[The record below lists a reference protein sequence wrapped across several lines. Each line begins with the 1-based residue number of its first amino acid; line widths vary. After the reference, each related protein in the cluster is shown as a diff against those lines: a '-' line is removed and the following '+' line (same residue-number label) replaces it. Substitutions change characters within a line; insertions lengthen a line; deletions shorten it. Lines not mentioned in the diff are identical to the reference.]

1 MLRLSKQGN
10 RQAAIVSQL
19 LDMRERLIGALL
31 LGNNIANIGASALAT
46 GIFTAWFG
54 EVGVLYATAVMTVLV
69 VIFAEVL
76 PKTIAINAPDR
87 IALLVARPMM
97 LTLLV
102 LGPLLTVI
110 ETIVLALMKL
120 FGIDLGENQTS
131 VLSPTDR
138 LRGAVDLLHHEGKV
152 EKHDRDML
160 GGLLDLRE
168 LQVSDVMVHRTEMVM
183 INADL
188 PPDELVREVL
198 PTEYTRIPLWREK
211 PENIIGVL
219 HAKDLLRAIRAS
231 EGDTSRI
238 DVSTIALPPWYVPEM
253 RPVSEQLK
261 AFRRRKTH
269 FALVVD
275 EYGEV
280 EGMVTLE
287 DILEEIVGDIS
298 DEHDV
303 VVAGVRA
310 QPDGSVVVDGSV
322 PIRDLNRAMDW
333 QPAGRGGDHDRRP
346 RHSRSA
352 LDPRP
357 RPELSPSTASASACC
372 AASATASRR
381 CASCRCRA
389 SRSAGAANRGGRGRR
404 LSHARHA
411 RPCAGHPRPCGPL
424 RRKNVDGRDA
434 LPGHDEIQSHF
445 FSVLAAQAC
454 ENSPAFFMV
463 SGVSVS
469 LFLSRSSTCMK
480 SEKAR
485 A

>member
-1 MLRLSKQGN
+1 MDWISFAIVVGLLLVSAFFSGSETALTAASRASMLRLSKQGN
-10 RQAAIVSQL
+10 REAAVVTSL
-19 LDMRERLIGALL
+19 MAMRERMIGALL
-31 LGNNIANIGASALAT
+31 LGNNIGNIGASVLAT
-46 GIFTAWFG
+46 GVFTAWFG
-54 EVGVLYATAVMTVLV
+54 EVGVLYATAVMTVTV

-87 IALLVARPMM
+87 VALLVARPMKLM
-97 LTLLV
+97 IYLLS
-102 LGPLLTVI
+102 PLLSVI
-110 ETIVLALMKL
+110 EAIVRALMTIL
-120 FGIDLGENQTS
+120 GIKIGANQP
-131 VLSPTDR
+131 VLSPTER
-138 LRGAVDLLHHEGKV
+138 LRGAVDLLHHEGGV
-152 EKHDRDML
+152 EKHDRDMF

-188 PPDELVREVL
+188 PPEELVREVL
-198 PTEYTRIPLWREK
+198 ATEFTRIPLWRER

-231 EGDTSRI
+231 EGDTGKI
-238 DVSTIALPPWYVPEM
+238 DVSTIALPPWFVPEM

-333 QPAGRGGDHDRRP
+333 RLPDAEATTVAGLVIHEARSIPERGQSFTFHGFRFRV
-346 RHSRSA
+346 
-352 LDPRP
+352 
-357 RPELSPSTASASACC
+357 
-372 AASATASRR
+372 
-381 CASCRCRA
+381 
-389 SRSAGAANRGGRGRR
+389 
-404 LSHARHA
+404 
-411 RPCAGHPRPCGPL
+411 L
-424 RRKNVDGRDA
+424 RRERNRITA
-434 LPGHDEIQSHF
+434 LRIVPIPGEPE
-445 FSVLAAQAC
+445 VEEKKPKRAGT
-454 ENSPAFFMV
+454 AF
-463 SGVSVS
+463 
-469 LFLSRSSTCMK
+469 
-480 SEKAR
+480 
-485 A
+485 